1 MEDIV
6 LFCVGIFQVW
16 ITPYAKVEESFNLQ
30 ACHDLLFHQFNLTQ
44 YDHFAFPGVVP
55 RTFLGALPVSL
66 ISSPLLVLVSKPAM
80 QMTVRACLWLF
91 AFLAWRSLKR
101 TISSRFGNDTGV
113 WFTVITLVQFHLV
126 YYMSRTLP
134 NIFALVSICRVGPH
148 TAVIFAPIL
157 LSLLI
162 NQQIS
167 FLAMI
172 GTGIASA
179 FLALASTV
187 LVDSYFWQRW
197 LWPEGEV
204 LWFNTVLN
212 KSHEWGTHPFHW
224 YFTSAFPRIMLA
236 TAVLIPLGATSLGTV
251 VSSSKSPSVMF
262 QNLRGTSCLDL
273 STCQYLIPIVVY
285 VFLFSFLP
293 HKELRFVLN
302 ASCFNDV
309 IAINIWPLMLAFGCI
324 FVTAAGSVVFTI
336 ASHLNYPGVA
346 FAKLHELAQAHQNES
361 IMIHIDVASAMTG
374 VSRFGEQYPAWT
386 YTEDLT
392 SASDFNKFDYILT
405 AAPTDSSKQDFKVIE
420 AIEGFD
426 RVDYRKLSILTK
438 PQIYM
443 FHAIFFN
450 GAQSDENKRRY
461 FPTWRSRVTRLAAV
475 MMCSSNGLAINRD
488 AMPSMLKYTL
498 LNLPSHQQQC
508 LNHQSPEPATRA
520 STPRTRVKIKTP
532 ARAATTAAR
541 LVAPRAAPV
550 ATEVVKRRALCLPTM
565 RHPQ

>member
-134 NIFALVSICRVGPH
+134 NIFALVLVLFAFSFWMENKPKLVIVLLSFSTVVFRGD

-273 STCQYLIPIVVY
+273 STCQYLIPQIVVY

-302 ASCFNDV
+302 AVPIFNFAAAMG
-309 IAINIWPLMLAFGCI
+309 ITKLWRNRSKNIWPLMLAFGCI

-336 ASHLNYPGVA
+336 ASHLNYPGGVA

-386 YTEDLT
+386 YLKTEDLT

-438 PQIYM
+438 PQIY
-443 FHAIFFN
+443 
-450 GAQSDENKRRY
+450 
-461 FPTWRSRVTRLAAV
+461 V
-475 MMCSSNGLAINRD
+475 MQRKDS
-488 AMPSMLKYTL
+488 K
-498 LNLPSHQQQC
+498 
-508 LNHQSPEPATRA
+508 
-520 STPRTRVKIKTP
+520 
-532 ARAATTAAR
+532 
-541 LVAPRAAPV
+541 
-550 ATEVVKRRALCLPTM
+550 
-565 RHPQ
+565 